1 MTILMISAA
10 FVGFVHSLAPS
21 HWLPVVLMAKMRKWP
36 LKMTLLGALVTS
48 SGHIVLSILLGLFS
62 IWVGSH
68 FLSNYEGEIEQ
79 YAGLALAIFGLV
91 YAGLAFF
98 RHSGCHGHIHHGPS
112 PKKNKA
118 PFLFLFSLGLSP
130 CVAAL
135 PVFAAATSEGSVAVV
150 LTLLS
155 FAVGVLLSL
164 FSSTL
169 LVSRGII
176 NLDHPLFEHY
186 GDVITGLGVA
196 LMGFIL
202 FFVS

>member
-21 HWLPVVLMAKMRKWP
+21 HWLPVVLMGKMRKWP
-36 LKMTLLGALVTS
+36 LELMLLGALVTA

-68 FLSNYEGEIEQ
+68 FLSDYEEVIEQ
-79 YAGLALAIFGLV
+79 YMGLALGLFGLI

-112 PKKNKA
+112 PRRNKA

-135 PVFAAATSEGSVAVV
+135 PVFAAAAAAGSVAVAM
-150 LTLLS
+150 TLIS
-155 FAVGVLLSL
+155 FAVGVLFSLLSA
-164 FSSTL
+164 TV

-176 NLDHPLFEHY
+176 NLDHPIFEHY
-186 GDVITGLGVA
+186 GDVITGLGVT
-196 LMGFIL
+196 LMGIIL
-202 FFVS
+202 FFAP